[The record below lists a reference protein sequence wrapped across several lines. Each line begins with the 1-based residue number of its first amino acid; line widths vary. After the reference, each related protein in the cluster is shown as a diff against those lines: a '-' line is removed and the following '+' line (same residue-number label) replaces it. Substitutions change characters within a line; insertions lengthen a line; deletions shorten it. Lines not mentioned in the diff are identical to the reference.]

1 MKSLHSSLKKSSGFA
16 LPAVIFMMVI
26 VVLLIGYMVRML
38 NTQSAINDMQLL
50 GTRAFW
56 AAKAGAEWAA
66 YRINQ
71 SGACASDTL
80 TVDSFT
86 VTVSCASSSYVEAG
100 NTVTVFEVNVDAQ
113 HPAGPGSADYVSR
126 QLNLVLNAET

>member
-1 MKSLHSSLKKSSGFA
+1 MNGLHRHYLRGFA

-26 VVLLIGYMVRML
+26 VVLLISYMVRML

-66 YRINQ
+66 FRINR
-71 SGACASDTL
+71 SGSCAADTL
-80 TVDSFT
+80 SIDGFT
-86 VTVSCASSSYVEAG
+86 VVVSCVSNSYAEG
-100 NTVTVFEVNVDAQ
+100 SGTVTVFEVNVNAQ

>member
-1 MKSLHSSLKKSSGFA
+1 MKSLRSSLKKKSGFA

-100 NTVTVFEVNVDAQ
+100 NTETVFGVNVDAQ